1 MIPLTPADEHN
12 QLLLENAHP
21 AQWKNPVVA
30 GGSAQYNLVVLGAGT
45 AGLVAAAGAA
55 GLGARVALIER
66 NLMGGDC
73 LNFGCVPSKALLR
86 SARTAYEVPTSD
98 KFGVHLTSSPRIEF
112 GEAMARLRRLRS
124 QISFHDSAQRFASL
138 GVDVFFEEARFL
150 AKNVVEVD
158 GAHLKFQKAIIATGA
173 RPSTLAVPGLAE
185 TGFLTNE
192 TVFSLTRLPASMA
205 VIGAGPIGCEL
216 AQAFRRFGADVSV
229 VSLDTR
235 LLPRDD
241 PDASALLARQFES
254 EGIRMFLGAQIRQVA
269 RAGAGKAIVF
279 ERGNGVEQIAAEE
292 ILLAVG
298 RTPNIDGLALEAANI
313 RYTDQGVVVDDCLR
327 TSNSR
332 VYAAGDVCSS
342 YKFTHAAEATARV
355 ALQNA
360 LFFRRKKA
368 SKLVIPWCT
377 YTDPEIAH
385 VGISAREAVQ
395 RGAEI
400 ETTTLNFADNDRAV
414 VDGDAEGFLRIHS
427 QKRSGRILG
436 ATIVARQAGEIIGE
450 IVLAIGK
457 KMKVADLSALI
468 HPYPT
473 KADIITRAGGS
484 ALRERLK
491 PWMKNLLIRYFDA
504 RR

>member
-1 MIPLTPADEHN
+1 MTPLTPVDEHN
-12 QLLLENAHP
+12 QLLLDNAHP
-21 AQWKNPVVA
+21 LHWKNPVAA
-30 GGSAQYNLVVLGAGT
+30 GTSANYNLVVLGAGT

-66 NLMGGDC
+66 DLMGGDC
-73 LNFGCVPSKALLR
+73 LNYGCVPSKALLR
-86 SARTAYEVPTSD
+86 SARAAYDVGTSD

-124 QISFHDSAQRFASL
+124 QISFHDSAQRFAGL
-138 GVDVFFEEARFL
+138 GVEVFFGAARFV

-158 GAHLKFQKAIIATGA
+158 GAHLTFQKAILATGA
-173 RPSTLAVPGLAE
+173 RPATLAVPGLAE

-192 TVFSLTRLPASMA
+192 TVFSLMRLPASLA
-205 VIGAGPIGCEL
+205 VIGAGPVGCEL
-216 AQAFRRFGADVSV
+216 AQAFRRFGAEVSV
-229 VSLDTR
+229 VSLDGR

-241 PDASALLARQFES
+241 PDASVLLAQQFEC
-254 EGIRMFLGAQIRQVA
+254 EGIRMFLGAQIRRVA

-298 RTPNIDGLALEAANI
+298 RTPNIDGLELEAAGI
-313 RYTDQGVVVDDCLR
+313 RYTDHGVVVDDGLR
-327 TSNSR
+327 TSNAR

-377 YTDPEIAH
+377 YTDPEVAH
-385 VGISAREAVQ
+385 VGITFREAAQ
-395 RGAEI
+395 RGPEI
-400 ETTTLNFADNDRAV
+400 ETATLNFADNDRAT
-414 VDGDAEGFLRIHS
+414 VDGDTEGFLRIHS

-436 ATIVARQAGEIIGE
+436 ATVVGRHAGEIIGE
-450 IVLAIGK
+450 LVLAIGK
-457 KMKVADLSALI
+457 KMRVADLSALI

-473 KADIITRAGGS
+473 QADIITRAGDS
-484 ALRERLK
+484 AFRERLK
-491 PWMKNLLIRYFDA
+491 PWMKNLLIRYFNA